1 MLDECV
7 ALLGLQETDLEVRE
21 VILAEE
27 LERSQR
33 PSHG

>member
-27 LERSQR
+27 LEC
-33 PSHG
+33 G